1 MSQRKIKKKVEKFSA
16 EDKKIIK
23 LVLAGKG
30 FEEVVKELGLN
41 EFESID
47 RIAKLV
53 GKVTSKEIWEMK
65 RSF

>member
-65 RSF
+65 RIF